1 MKQKLFAAALMLALS
16 AVMLVSTSFA
26 WYTISR
32 RPTVSRIE
40 TSIRATQNIEISS
53 GRLAEDGMTLK
64 EPYEVTL
71 GNAAYKNA
79 AWGSTISGLSGV
91 QVNYPAMAEK
101 VEEDRQTDVASYR
114 LVTAGFDANGH
125 IGDPVVPEV
134 GDYTVSEANNSIMG
148 FCLSSSVPGSPVRD
162 LKSATVIPVWLR
174 TNTDMESFG
183 LTIDKS
189 KTVFVTPTAE
199 GVTLLAQTQEQADE
213 YISNNNPA
221 WASGNYKVKLP
232 SEWSVPEREDGEL
245 LGEYMDRLSVS
256 RSSND
261 AYERMASMM
270 EVMVME
276 PAEDGSANGALYY
289 ADHVPILLKAGEPQL
304 FYVVVFF
311 RGDSQKVGEVMIE
324 DDNGEQVP
332 VDINYTGFN
341 ASDIAYGVKVD
352 NLVMNLI
359 DTGHHD

>member
-1 MKQKLFAAALMLALS
+1 MKQKLFAAALMLTLS

-53 GRLAEDGMTLK
+53 GRLDGMTLK

-101 VEEDRQTDVASYR
+101 VEEDRPTDVASYR
-114 LVTAGFDANGH
+114 LVTAGFDKNGH

-174 TNTDMESFG
+174 TNTDMEYFG

-189 KTVFVTPTAE
+189 KTVFVMPTAE

-221 WASGNYKVKLP
+221 WASGNYNVKLP
-232 SEWSVPEREDGEL
+232 SEWSVPEREEGEL

-276 PAEDGSANGALYY
+276 PAEDGSAGALYS
-289 ADHVPILLKAGEPQL
+289 ADHVPIPLKAGEPQL

-311 RGDSQKVGEVMIE
+311 RGDSQKVDEVMIE
-324 DDNGEQVP
+324 DDNGEP
-332 VDINYTGFN
+332 MTVDIEYTGFN

>member
-53 GRLAEDGMTLK
+53 GRLAEDGMTLE

-101 VEEDRQTDVASYR
+101 VEEDRPTDVASYR
-114 LVTAGFDANGH
+114 LVTAGFDKNGH

-134 GDYTVSEANNSIMG
+134 GDYTVSEANNSIVG

-199 GVTLLAQTQEQADE
+199 GVTLLAQTQDQANE
-213 YISNNNPA
+213 YIRNNP
-221 WASGNYKVKLP
+221 SGNYNVKLP
-232 SEWSVPEREDGEL
+232 SEWSVPKREEGEL

-289 ADHVPILLKAGEPQL
+289 ADHVPIPLKAGEPQL

-324 DDNGEQVP
+324 DDNGEP
-332 VDINYTGFN
+332 MTVDINYTGFN

-359 DTGHHD
+359 DTGRHD